1 MLPAMIL
8 AGSLYFAFDSK
19 ARAASMAKI
28 AEGSNL
34 AEEVFSA
41 VRTVQAYG
49 SQDKLAN
56 LYQVAN
62 KQAQQEA
69 KKGILAASICMS
81 VYYFSL

>member
-1 MLPAMIL
+1 MLPVMIL

-19 ARAASMAKI
+19 ARTASMAKI

-49 SQDKLAN
+49 SQTKLAN
-56 LYQVAN
+56 LYQVTN
-62 KQAQQEA
+62 KQAQEA
-69 KKGILAASICMS
+69 ARKGTAAAASCMG
-81 VYYFSL
+81 VYYFAL